1 MRKLIAAAFLVV
13 AVLTEPALAHAGA
26 NSHSRAIR
34 AQKEKPTPLSGSDAN
49 CKKYFPLIGA
59 VVSVPCS

>member
-1 MRKLIAAAFLVV
+1 MCKLTAAAFLLV

-26 NSHSRAIR
+26 NSHSRGTR
-34 AQKEKPTPLSGSDAN
+34 AQKEKPTPLSDSYAS

>member
-1 MRKLIAAAFLVV
+1 MNKLIAVAFLIV
-13 AVLTEPALAHAGA
+13 AILIEPALGHAGT
-26 NSHSRAIR
+26 NTRLR
-34 AQKEKPTPLSGSDAN
+34 GTKAQKQKPTPSSG